1 MQTGIDKIE
10 KANILIQAATGFGNS
25 SMQKMHDDLIK
36 EEFVVE
42 NYLKQHYCELTSI
55 KFPFLE
61 NNEKEY
67 AEASS
72 LTSLKNIRG
81 IT

>member
-42 NYLKQHYCELTSI
+42 NYLK
-55 KFPFLE
+55 
-61 NNEKEY
+61 
-67 AEASS
+67 
-72 LTSLKNIRG
+72 
-81 IT
+81 